1 MYNFG
6 LVKRRRRRKIAAI
19 FAIVGA
25 IGVSIFAIIAFLG
38 HQVGTFTV
46 SLKNSG
52 VSLTMFQH
60 VDLQEQEETTYL
72 SINNLDS
79 FTAAYSYKW
88 FKNDSKGYT
97 FDKIHSEESSYE
109 LGKSQIG
116 TGLGFFKY
124 TFYIKNSGSIDATYD
139 MDIELTENIKPQ
151 NGAASL
157 DEYLR
162 LAIFEGAFQGNTVK
176 DPVVYARRSKSRYD
190 ASHETYKEYVSGPE
204 GTTNYFGE
212 AELFESD
219 SLLATVTNSLKTNEY
234 RMYTLLFWLEGED
247 NECKDL
253 PDQASLRIGAT
264 INAYPKQ
271 SQEAD

>member
-1 MYNFG
+1 MYSFG
-6 LVKRRRRRKIAAI
+6 LVKKRRRRKIAAI

-25 IGVSIFAIIAFLG
+25 IGVSVFAIVAFLG

-46 SLKNSG
+46 NLKNSG
-52 VSLTMFQH
+52 VSLTMFQTVEH
-60 VDLQEQEETTYL
+60 EPEDETTYL
-72 SINNLDS
+72 SVNDLDS

-88 FKNDSKGYT
+88 FLNESKGYT
-97 FDKIHSEESSYE
+97 FDKIHSEETSSN
-109 LGKSQIG
+109 LGESSLG

-139 MDIELTENIKPQ
+139 MDIELTENVKPK

-162 LAIFEGAFQGNTVK
+162 LMIFEA
-176 DPVVYARRSKSRYD
+176 DRSPVIYARRSKSRYD

-204 GTTNYFGE
+204 GTANYFGE

-219 SLLATVTNSLKTNEY
+219 SVLATLTNTLKINEY

-253 PDQASLRIGAT
+253 PDEASLRIGAT

>member
-1 MYNFG
+1 MYSFG
-6 LVKRRRRRKIAAI
+6 LVRRRRRRKIAAI
-19 FAIVGA
+19 FAIIGA

-38 HQVGTFTV
+38 NEVGTFTV
-46 SLKNSG
+46 NLKNSG

-60 VDLQEQEETTYL
+60 VALQEQEETTYL
-72 SINNLDS
+72 SVNDLDA

-88 FKNDSKGYT
+88 FFNEAKGNT
-97 FDKIHSEESSYE
+97 LEKIHSEESTSE
-109 LGKSQIG
+109 LGKSTIG

-124 TFYIKNSGSIDATYD
+124 TFYVKNSGSIDATYD
-139 MDIELTENIKPQ
+139 MDIELTENIKPK

-162 LAIFEGAFQGNTVK
+162 LAIFEADK
-176 DPVVYARRSKSRYD
+176 PHVVYARRSKSRYD
-190 ASHETYKEYVSGPE
+190 ASHETYKEYISGPE

-219 SLLATVTNSLKTNEY
+219 SLLATVTNSLKTGEY

-247 NECKDL
+247 KECKDL
-253 PDQASLRIGAT
+253 PDEASLRIGAT
-264 INAYPKQ
+264 INAYPKT
-271 SQEAD
+271 QEAN

>member
-6 LVKRRRRRKIAAI
+6 LVRRRRRRKIAAI

-52 VSLTMFQH
+52 VSLTMFRH
-60 VDLQEQEETTYL
+60 KDAQEQEETTYL
-72 SINNLDS
+72 SVNDLES

-88 FKNDSKGYT
+88 FLNESKGVT
-97 FDKIHSEESSYE
+97 FDKIHSEESTSE
-109 LGKSQIG
+109 IGKSSLG

-124 TFYIKNSGSIDATYD
+124 TFYVKNSGSIDATYD

-162 LAIFEGAFQGNTVK
+162 LMIFEDTK
-176 DPVVYARRSKSRYD
+176 TPVVYARRSKSRYD

-219 SLLATVTNSLKTNEY
+219 SLLATLTNSLKTGEY

>member
-6 LVKRRRRRKIAAI
+6 LVRRRRRRKIAAI

-25 IGVSIFAIIAFLG
+25 IGVSVFAIIAFLG

-46 SLKNSG
+46 NLKNSG

-60 VDLQEQEETTYL
+60 VNSQEEEETTYL
-72 SINNLDS
+72 SVNDLDS

-88 FKNDSKGYT
+88 FLNESKGYT
-97 FDKIHSEESSYE
+97 FDKIHSEESTSE
-109 LGKSQIG
+109 LGKSSLG

-124 TFYIKNSGSIDATYD
+124 TFYVKNSGSIDATYD
-139 MDIELTENIKPQ
+139 MDIELTENVKPK

-162 LAIFEGAFQGNTVK
+162 LMIFEA
-176 DPVVYARRSKSRYD
+176 DRSPVIYARRSKSRYD
-190 ASHETYKEYVSGPE
+190 ASHETYKEYISGPE
-204 GTTNYFGE
+204 GTANYFGE

-219 SLLATVTNSLKTNEY
+219 TWLASVTGGLDAGEY
-234 RMYTLLFWLEGED
+234 RMFTLLFWLEGED
-247 NECKDL
+247 SECMTL
-253 PDQASLRIGAT
+253 PDNTYLKAT
-264 INAYPKQ
+264 TTLEAYK
-271 SQEAD
+271 